1 MRALALFVFL
11 MLVAACGAPDEGGRS
26 ETTTSSLSTT
36 STTLV
41 TTTTTASV
49 ESLIVLRADGLG
61 ALEFGEPIASVME
74 ALESLIGPP
83 VPGEEDP
90 YEGHPLRYVYW
101 ENVGL
106 AVIFS
111 DYEFYRD
118 DGVEHLAGWIHS
130 RYVSDLAGWDHDPT
144 SLPLQTAEGV
154 GIGATLSDLQ
164 SAYPGQVVLE
174 AECDPGGQ
182 PTAAYVRFSDPDDG
196 GSNPIRFGFESLPI
210 GPNSRISYIG
220 AGAGP
225 GC

>member
-1 MRALALFVFL
+1 M
-11 MLVAACGAPDEGGRS
+11 
-26 ETTTSSLSTT
+26 
-36 STTLV
+36 
-41 TTTTTASV
+41 
-49 ESLIVLRADGLG
+49 VLRADGLG
-61 ALEFGEPIASVME
+61 AVEFGEPTASVIE
-74 ALESLIGPP
+74 ALESLMGPP
-83 VPGEEDP
+83 VPGEEEP

-130 RYVSDLAGWDHDPT
+130 RSVSDLAGWDHDPT
-144 SLPLQTAEGV
+144 SLSLQTAERV
-154 GIGATLSDLQ
+154 GIGSTLSDLQ

-174 AECDPGGQ
+174 ADCDPGGE
-182 PTAAYVRFSDPDDG
+182 PTAAYVRFTDPDDG

>member
-1 MRALALFVFL
+1 M
-11 MLVAACGAPDEGGRS
+11 
-26 ETTTSSLSTT
+26 TSIT

-41 TTTTTASV
+41 TTTTTTDSV
-49 ESLIVLRADGLG
+49 ESQMVLRADGLG
-61 ALEFGEPIASVME
+61 ALGFGEPTASVME
-74 ALESLIGPP
+74 ALESLMGPP

-118 DGVEHLAGWIHS
+118 DGLEHIAGWIHS
-130 RYVSDLAGWDHDPT
+130 RHVSDLAGWDHDPT

-154 GIGATLSDLQ
+154 GIGSTLSDLQ
-164 SAYPGQVVLE
+164 AVYPGQVVLE
-174 AECDPGGQ
+174 AECDPGGE
-182 PTAAYVRFSDPDDG
+182 PTSAYVRFADPDDG
-196 GSNPIRFGFESLPI
+196 GTNPIRFGFESLPI
-210 GPNSRISYIG
+210 GPSSRISYMG